1 MQSNRTKMLLTC
13 TLVSSFLISS
23 CSNADNTQKKENT
36 LTATTPASSEESNIT
51 ERNAKQRLIQTLEK
65 HFKTAN
71 IPAKIIDAKL
81 TEMPNI
87 YWVKL
92 EGMSPVYVS
101 SDGQFLI
108 QGDVIRLGDTQ
119 LSSIGDKLQAVE
131 NKKFISEL
139 KKQDLL
145 VYPAKSK
152 AKHVVYIF
160 TDASCPYCHK
170 LHAQIPDMNT
180 KGIEVRY
187 IAWPRGEE
195 FFPTM
200 ESVWCSPDRK
210 AAFEKAMTGAHIE
223 AQQCKNPV
231 RAQYEMGL
239 NMGVNGTPAI
249 YSSEGAYLGGFM
261 TSDELLKRLEK

>member
-1 MQSNRTKMLLTC
+1 MQFNRTKMLLTS
-13 TLVSSFLISS
+13 TLLSSVMISA
-23 CSNADNTQKKENT
+23 CSNADDTQKKDNT

-71 IPAKIIDAKL
+71 IPAKIEDAKL

-108 QGDVIRLGDTQ
+108 QGDVIRLGEKQ
-119 LSSIGDKLQAVE
+119 LSSIGDKIQAVE
-131 NKKFISEL
+131 NKKTLAAL

-145 VYPAKSK
+145 VYPAKNK

-170 LHAQIPDMNT
+170 LHALVPEMNN

-195 FFPTM
+195 FMPTM
-200 ESVWCSPDRK
+200 ETVWCSADRQ
-210 AAFEKAMTGAHIE
+210 AAFEKAMAGETLE
-223 AQQCKNPV
+223 AIQCKNPV
-231 RAQYEMGL
+231 RDQYEMGL

-249 YSSEGAYLGGFM
+249 YNTDGEYVGGFM
-261 TSDELLKRLEK
+261 TADDLLKRLEK